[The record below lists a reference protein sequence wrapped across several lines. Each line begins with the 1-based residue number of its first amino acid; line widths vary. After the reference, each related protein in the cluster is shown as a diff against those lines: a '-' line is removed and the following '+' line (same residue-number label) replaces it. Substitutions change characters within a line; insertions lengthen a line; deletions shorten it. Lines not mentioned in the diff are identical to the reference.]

1 MLRRLGNGELEVS
14 VRPPLVY
21 FDHWALR
28 EVSSSTA
35 RQNHVLE
42 TFRSRGTLMVSL
54 VNMVEMAKQGPGPS
68 LDRIYGLL
76 DGIGP
81 HWVLT
86 EYDPAVV
93 GEREGQGVHPPEA
106 FIAPL
111 DVFRLVYGQLPPG
124 TLMLGAALA
133 QFHDDEAQRRAK
145 ATLAQFD
152 LVERLRELRARH
164 RRGDVMVP
172 NPYPERS
179 VGWIQLELLRYLV
192 KDGKSIEDND
202 VVDVWHA
209 VVPLRY
215 AHVVLLDGAWVNFA
229 SKLRLPDTALFAKPD
244 LDAALDAIRAVDT
257 SRFQVVRPATPR
269 VLQVPKPS

>member
-1 MLRRLGNGELEVS
+1 MLRRLGNGQLEVS

-28 EVSSSTA
+28 EVSSSA
-35 RQNHVLE
+35 SRQDHLLE
-42 TFRSRGTLMVSL
+42 TFRARGTLMVSL
-54 VNMVEMAKQGPGPS
+54 INMLEMAKQGPGPS
-68 LDRIYGLL
+68 LDRIYCLL
-76 DGIGP
+76 DGIGA

-93 GEREGQGVHPPEA
+93 GEREARGVVPPEA

-111 DVFRLVYGQLPPG
+111 EVFRLVYGQLPPG
-124 TLMLGAALA
+124 TLMLGTALA
-133 QFHDDEAQRRAK
+133 QFHDDEARKRAK
-145 ATLAQFD
+145 AMLAQFG

-164 RRGDVMVP
+164 RRREVMVP

-192 KDGKSIEDND
+192 KDGKNIQDND
-202 VVDVWHA
+202 IVDAWHA

-215 AHVVLLDGAWVNFA
+215 AHIVLLDGAWVNFA
-229 SKLRLPDTALFAKPD
+229 SKLNLPDTALFAKPD
-244 LDAALDAIRAVDT
+244 LDAALDAIRTVDT

>member
-28 EVSSSTA
+28 EVSSSTT
-35 RQNHVLE
+35 RQYHLLE

-54 VNMVEMAKQGPGPS
+54 INMLEMAKQGPGPS
-68 LDRIYGLL
+68 LDRICGLL

-86 EYDPAVV
+86 EFDAAVV
-93 GEREGQGVHPPEA
+93 GEREARGIHPPEA
-106 FIAPL
+106 FLAPL
-111 DVFRLVYGQLPPG
+111 DVFHVLYGQLPPG

-133 QFHDDEAQRRAK
+133 QFHDDEARERAT
-145 ATLAQFD
+145 AMLAQSD
-152 LVERLRELRARH
+152 MVERLQQLRARH
-164 RRGDVMVP
+164 RRGDAMVP
-172 NPYPERS
+172 NPYRERS
-179 VGWIQLELLRYLV
+179 VEWIQLELLRYLV
-192 KDGKSIEDND
+192 KDGKNIKDND
-202 VVDVWHA
+202 VVDAWHA

-229 SKLRLPDTALFAKPD
+229 SKLNLPHTALFAKPD
-244 LDAALDAIRAVDT
+244 LDAALDAVRTVDT

>member
-1 MLRRLGNGELEVS
+1 MLRRLGNGQLEVS

-28 EVSSSTA
+28 EVSSSTT
-35 RQNHVLE
+35 RQDHLLE

-54 VNMVEMAKQGPGPS
+54 INMVEMAKQGPGPS
-68 LDRIYGLL
+68 HDRICRLL

-86 EYDPAVV
+86 EFDAAVV
-93 GEREGQGVHPPEA
+93 GEREARGVHPPEA
-106 FIAPL
+106 FLAPL
-111 DVFRLVYGQLPPG
+111 DVFHVLYGQLPPG
-124 TLMLGAALA
+124 TSMLGAALA
-133 QFHDDEAQRRAK
+133 QFHDDEAKARAK
-145 ATLAQFD
+145 AMLAQFD
-152 LVERLRELRARH
+152 LVERLRELRVRH
-164 RRGDVMVP
+164 RRRDVTVP

-192 KDGKSIEDND
+192 KDGKTIKDND
-202 VVDVWHA
+202 VVDAWHA

-229 SKLRLPDTALFAKPD
+229 SKLNLPDTALFWKSD